1 MVLIFVVEVEVRG
14 LVILMFCCNILVL
27 VVVMK
32 IGCGK
37 YYLIIS
43 NFIVVVFKLVIGLVI
58 NN

>member
-1 MVLIFVVEVEVRG
+1 MVLIFVVEVGVRD

-43 NFIVVVFKLVIGLVI
+43 NFIVVVFKLVIGLVMI
-58 NN
+58 N